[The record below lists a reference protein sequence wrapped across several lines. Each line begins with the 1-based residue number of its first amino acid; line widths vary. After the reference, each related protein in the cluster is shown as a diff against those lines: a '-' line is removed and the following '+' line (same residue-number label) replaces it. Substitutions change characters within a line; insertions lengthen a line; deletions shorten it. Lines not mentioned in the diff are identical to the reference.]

1 MSNMKMGSSIMSMT
15 DNGSSSLSNMGPGV
29 DREKLNA
36 LLDKKVHQIQ
46 IGFDR
51 QVKDMKPF
59 ILDYACNFIKEK
71 TVAVTQLL
79 TKTHHGLVQ

>member
-15 DNGSSSLSNMGPGV
+15 DNGSSSLSNMGPGI

-51 QVKDMKPF
+51 
-59 ILDYACNFIKEK
+59 
-71 TVAVTQLL
+71 
-79 TKTHHGLVQ
+79 